1 MKIFNQTRCFV
12 AMIAMASA
20 LNAAAADKTA
30 SSPYLGALSG
40 VTSAELPAKAASLVS
55 QSEAKGRTQA
65 TKDVVKAAIGLNPA
79 AATAIVGT
87 IAQTS
92 PDMAATAAATAVSL
106 LPDQAKEIAR
116 VAAAAAPTKA
126 GEIVA
131 AVCKLLPKQYKEIAK
146 TVAEVAP
153 GQGKEILTALSTAV
167 PALQIP
173 LAKVISGYSANNNPS
188 VETVLSQVAPSL
200 DVATTP
206 TPITSDSPTVSPP
219 TFGPPYQPLPGGNV
233 NIDPGTGTN
242 VPTGGRDYASP

>member
-20 LNAAAADKTA
+20 LNAGAADKTA
-30 SSPYLGALSG
+30 SSPFLGALSA
-40 VTSAELPAKAASLVS
+40 VTSAELPAKAAALVS

-65 TKDVVKAAIGLNPA
+65 TKDIVKAAIGLNPA

-131 AVCKLLPKQYKEIAK
+131 AVCKLLPKQYKEVAK
-146 TVAEVAP
+146 AVAEVAP
-153 GQGKEILTALSTAV
+153 GQSKEILTALSTAI

-173 LAKVISGYSANNNPS
+173 LAKVISGSANNNPS
-188 VETVLSQVAPSL
+188 VEIVLSQVVPSL

-206 TPITSDSPTVSPP
+206 TPITSDSATVSPP